1 MPESKKV
8 IFKKVRGER
17 LDAFLAKTFSDFS
30 REKMKQL
37 IKSSN
42 VFVNGKEKKASELLK
57 KGDEIVVYFQKPKE
71 VRIEPDTTLKIKVLA
86 EAPDY
91 IVIEKPADVVTH
103 PGVNKEH
110 KSVVEGLLV
119 KYPEIALVGEEKDRP
134 GVVHRLDL
142 GTSGVM
148 VVARTP
154 KGFASLKQQ
163 FEKRTTD
170 KVYTTLVY
178 GKLKDKHGEIDFPIV
193 RSKSNPTMW
202 LAKPLSEISM
212 NNAKGKVR
220 NAKTEY
226 DVEKEYLNFSLL
238 KVKIHTGRTHQ
249 IRVHMKA
256 VGHPVVGDDVYTT
269 KEAKRAKIPFELHR
283 FFLHASS
290 LSFDDPKTG
299 KRVQFISPLPKILKE
314 FLSKLS

>member
-17 LDAFLAKTFSDFS
+17 LDTFLAKTFSEFS
-30 REKMKQL
+30 REKMKSL
-37 IKSSN
+37 IKASN

-57 KGDEIVVYFQKPKE
+57 KGDEVVVYFEKPKE
-71 VRIEPDTTLKIKVLA
+71 VRIQPDKSLKIKVLA
-86 EAPDY
+86 KTPDY
-91 IVIEKPADVVTH
+91 LVIEKPADVVTH
-103 PGVNKEH
+103 PGVNREH
-110 KSVVEGLLV
+110 KSVIEGLLAV
-119 KYPEIALVGEEKDRP
+119 YPEIAGVGEEKDRP
-134 GVVHRLDL
+134 GIVHRLDL

-148 VVARTP
+148 VVARTQ
-154 KGFASLKQQ
+154 KGFNALKNQ
-163 FEKRTTD
+163 FEARTTD

-193 RSKSNPTMW
+193 RSKSNPTLW
-202 LAKPLSEISM
+202 VAKPLSEISEK
-212 NNAKGKVR
+212 NSKGKVR

-226 DVEKEYLNFSLL
+226 DVVKEFEHFSLL
-238 KVKIHTGRTHQ
+238 RVKIHTGRTHQ

-256 VGHPVVGDDVYTT
+256 IGHPVVGDDVYTT
-269 KEAKRAKIPFELHR
+269 KETKRVKIPFQLHR

-299 KRVQFISPLPKILKE
+299 ERVTFELPLPKILKE
-314 FLSKLS
+314 FLSKIS